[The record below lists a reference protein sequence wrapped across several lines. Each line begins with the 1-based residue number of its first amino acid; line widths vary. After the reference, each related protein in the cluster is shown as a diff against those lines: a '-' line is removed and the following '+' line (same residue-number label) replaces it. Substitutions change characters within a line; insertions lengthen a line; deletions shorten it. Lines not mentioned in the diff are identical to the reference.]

1 MTREAQLLP
10 ILRLPGQLRDGISGG
25 GCYTHEEPRP
35 DVRFGVF
42 SSFGAWVA
50 SVSTFV
56 DGHSVP
62 ASTRK
67 GNEMQPAKF
76 AGTCKE
82 IR

>member
-10 ILRLPGQLRDGISGG
+10 ILRLLGQLRDGISGG

-35 DVRFGVF
+35 EVRFGVL
-42 SSFGAWVA
+42 SFGAWVA

-62 ASTRK
+62 ASRRK

-76 AGTCKE
+76 VGTCKE